1 MVVVCLLGPSE
12 NEAHFDCSTPNW
24 RSGQRTTSILRGT
37 WGISMTFTSLTLRGS
52 LSLAIS
58 FVTGCASPQ
67 VAYIIP
73 GSPAPTHARELSTST
88 MAATPASV
96 QTPPA
101 SYIGGIGVG
110 YDSYVSLPVT
120 LTSVYGFSGQVS
132 LSVAGRPEGVVTSS
146 ALFSRLIP
154 RSRRA
159 PITPAPAILPATLTV
174 TSGGSGAWQKGN
186 WFIGDRQGAGK
197 SAVQS
202 FAFPSTG
209 PYKGCPTMK
218 SQLLQKKSYC
228 LKTSREGLDMLGRR
242 EPAPSP
248 RSRPPTPSP

>member
-1 MVVVCLLGPSE
+1 MK
-12 NEAHFDCSTPNW
+12 
-24 RSGQRTTSILRGT
+24 RTSIAAPRTGGVVNGRHRSSGAL
-37 WGISMTFTSLTLRGS
+37 WGISMTFTSVTLRGS

-73 GSPAPTHARELSTST
+73 GSPAPTHATELSTFT

-96 QTPPA
+96 RTPPA

-110 YDSYVSLPVT
+110 YDSDVSLPVT

-146 ALFSRLIP
+146 ALFSRPIP
-154 RSRRA
+154 RSRWTSGTALLLRSSASASTSRRGLLREPIASGLLDFRWRA

-174 TSGGSGAWQKGN
+174 TSGGAARGKRAIGLWAIGKGRGRERARFNLSLSRLPALTRGAQ
-186 WFIGDRQGAGK
+186 
-197 SAVQS
+197 
-202 FAFPSTG
+202 P
-209 PYKGCPTMK
+209 
-218 SQLLQKKSYC
+218 
-228 LKTSREGLDMLGRR
+228 
-242 EPAPSP
+242 
-248 RSRPPTPSP
+248 